1 MPVRKDEEIIKD
13 IIDVIDAEIAPML
26 ISDGG
31 NIEFVGYKDGIV
43 QVKLQG
49 ACRTCPMASIT
60 LQNIVERILQNNI
73 PEIALVERV
82 MDDDEEEVEESQE
95 EINRRIALIEEIK
108 NKKANSTK

>member
-31 NIEFVGYKDGIV
+31 NIDFVDYKDGIV
-43 QVKLQG
+43 QVRLQG
-49 ACRTCPMASIT
+49 ACRSCPMASIT
-60 LQNIVERILQNNI
+60 LQNVVERILQNNI

-82 MDDDEEEVEESQE
+82 MDEEEGLMNSSESE
-95 EINRRIALIEEIK
+95 GDISESKE
-108 NKKANSTK
+108 